1 MRLLH
6 TKTLQTKEFY
16 SDKPPYAI
24 LSHTWEK
31 EEVTYQDMLN
41 LETAKTKNGYR
52 KVQKACEYAR
62 KYDFEWV
69 WIDSCC
75 INKESS
81 AELSEAINSMYQY
94 YEGSHVCIAYLSDV
108 SSREDPR
115 DLRSCFRDSKWFKR
129 GWTLQELLA
138 PSYVVL
144 LDEDWTEVGTRWSLR
159 DVISVITSIPVRV
172 FEGDDIHDFS
182 IAQRMSW
189 AAFRETTRPEDMAY
203 CLMGIFGVN
212 MPPIYGEG
220 GDKAFMRLQQEIIR
234 ISDDRSIFAW
244 VASVGDD
251 ESRGLFA
258 RSAFEFR
265 VSGDVV
271 ISRFGMAS
279 DKSSYSFANNGL
291 HIHLP
296 LVPALPN
303 SSDLFLASLDCQ
315 SERDGQHLAVYLKR
329 TTGQRYVRVRANELV
344 LTPSPS
350 LDHIQELVVKEN
362 RSLRMPKEAHFRT
375 QVDIR
380 LSPLARRCL
389 NFSKASPSALFTKA
403 SSSAFFIIGRS
414 SFDEKRGRVYLR
426 SDTLWLEY
434 EVTSTEEPFV
444 VHLRSRPS
452 VQSIPY
458 FKVVGEKNIP
468 MSMHEL
474 GSQPKSQTNEL
485 RDRVLMP
492 LKRGGLLSLAMRMTG
507 AVDAFSPFEP
517 ILTSILEIDYILE
530 DTSSM
535 TMELRLPVLGF
546 TVPTRINDLGSSGSH
561 LMPRSLSL
569 SLRAVYPP
577 DFSQR
582 SCDNSTFLPIS
593 DPCVK
598 TSIMFRILAY
608 DLITSGSAY
617 SSSRSKTAY
626 VALGLHRN
634 QSAVWVDMKLH
645 DTPKSSLAELEAD
658 WKHYLDS
665 GLQHGT
671 SVSIAIA
678 GFRTLTAV
686 AEKRST
692 LQLGTHC
699 LRFELEKPPDK

>member
-31 EEVTYQDMLN
+31 EEVTYQNMLS
-41 LETAKTKNGYR
+41 LETAKTKNGYH

-62 KYDFEWV
+62 KYDFEWI

-172 FEGDDIHDFS
+172 FEGDDIYDFS

-244 VASVGDD
+244 VAPVGDD
-251 ESRGLFA
+251 ELRGLFA

-329 TTGQRYVRVRANELV
+329 ITGQRYVRVRANELA

-350 LDHIQELVVKEN
+350 LARIQELVVKEN
-362 RSLRMPKEAHFRT
+362 RSLRIPKEAHFHT

-403 SSSAFFIIGRS
+403 SSSAFFITGRS

-426 SDTLWLEY
+426 SDALWLEY
-434 EVTSTEEPFV
+434 EVTSTEEPFI

-468 MSMHEL
+468 MSMHEMGL
-474 GSQPKSQTNEL
+474 QPKSQTDKL
-485 RDRVLMP
+485 CDRVLVP
-492 LKRGGLLSLAMRMTG
+492 LKRGGLLSLAMHMTG
-507 AVDAFSPFEP
+507 AVDTIIPSEP
-517 ILTSILEIDYILE
+517 TFASVLEIDYILE
-530 DTSSM
+530 GTSSM
-535 TMELRLPVLGF
+535 TKELRLAVLGF
-546 TVPTRINDLGSSGSH
+546 TVPSGVKGLGTSGNHFMS
-561 LMPRSLSL
+561 RSLSL
-569 SLRAVYPP
+569 SLQAIYPP

-582 SCDNSTFLPIS
+582 HYDHSTFLPIS
-593 DPCVK
+593 DPYMK
-598 TSIMFRILAY
+598 TSTTFRILAY
-608 DLITSGSAY
+608 YLDISGPVY
-617 SSSRSKTAY
+617 SSSRGMTIH
-626 VALGLHRN
+626 VALGLHRD

-645 DTPKSSLAELEAD
+645 HTPKSSLAQLED
-658 WKHYLDS
+658 TWRHYLDS
-665 GLQHGT
+665 GSRYGT

-699 LRFELEKPPDK
+699 LRFELEQPPGE